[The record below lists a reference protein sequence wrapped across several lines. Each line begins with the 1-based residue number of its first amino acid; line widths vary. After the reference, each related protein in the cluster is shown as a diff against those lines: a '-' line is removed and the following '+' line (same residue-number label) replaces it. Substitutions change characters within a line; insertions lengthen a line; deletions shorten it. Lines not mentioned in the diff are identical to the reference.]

1 MVGGRWER
9 ARRAAIVIPALWAI
23 FFSAWTPPA
32 ANASTA
38 TAVPP
43 PRTVAPTAV
52 LSARTVPGS
61 WAMGAVVSARSLP
74 SRAIFSA
81 TSARDGDDLIKVYVV
96 RTAERNGGRPDS
108 LTAIAARTLGD
119 VNRAG
124 EIFQLNAGRPQ
135 SDGSSLRDPRELRPG
150 WILRLPADANGPDVQ
165 LARETGTGSGQGN
178 GAGQGND
185 SGQGNGSGQGN
196 DSGQGTGS
204 GQGDGAGQGNGSG
217 QGDGSGQGNGSGQG
231 DDAGQGNGFSQGNGA
246 GQGGS
251 SAQGDESA
259 PVGGSPAANAVV
271 LPLPIVLSVLGALLL
286 GLLTAAI
293 VARRRLRRAFAWV
306 PRLIRRLGE
315 PARRARRLA
324 YRRSLA
330 QAFAGDAEAPRRAYA
345 ALSELTGPEGYSV
358 HAMSVDDAGVT
369 AWVATRDEPPAP
381 WRDLGGARWRRPAD
395 APTPAARRA
404 HPAPGTPTPLL
415 VRVGVDDQGGKVFV
429 DLSRLDGV
437 LSVTGDRAVA
447 GDVVRGL
454 LAEVAR
460 TAPATPVAVLPRPG
474 AEAVAVP
481 AGLPR
486 VEAPRPGSAPVL
498 AGARGTGTLR
508 AAAQRRLLRALL
520 VVPGPP
526 TGEEA
531 ADLAAFCDPATGW
544 TALVSGDADGA
555 HWRWQALPDGSVEI
569 PVLNLTVSAPA

>member
-1 MVGGRWER
+1 MVSGRWER

-23 FFSAWTPPA
+23 FFSVWTPA
-32 ANASTA
+32 TANASAA
-38 TAVPP
+38 TAV
-43 PRTVAPTAV
+43 
-52 LSARTVPGS
+52 
-61 WAMGAVVSARSLP
+61 
-74 SRAIFSA
+74 FSA

-119 VNRAG
+119 ANRAG

-165 LARETGTGSGQGN
+165 LARETSPGS
-178 GAGQGND
+178 GQGND

-217 QGDGSGQGNGSGQG
+217 P
-231 DDAGQGNGFSQGNGA
+231 GNGFSQGNGA
-246 GQGGS
+246 GQGGG
-251 SAQGDESA
+251 SAQGDQSA

-306 PRLIRRLGE
+306 PRLVRRLGE

-345 ALSELTGPEGYSV
+345 ALSELTGPEGYPV

-474 AEAVAVP
+474 AGAVAVP
-481 AGLPR
+481 DGLPR

-544 TALVSGDADGA
+544 TALVCGDADGA